1 MTPDNI
7 HGYGLENSSTTSVSC
22 QLKQEILES
31 LNNKKTMK
39 WTETVIENIL
49 VFVIATSVRE

>member
-1 MTPDNI
+1 M
-7 HGYGLENSSTTSVSC
+7 HGYGLENSNTTSVSC
-22 QLKQEILES
+22 QIKQEILES

-49 VFVIATSVRE
+49 VFVNLIQS

>member
-39 WTETVIENIL
+39 WTETVIENML
-49 VFVIATSVRE
+49 VYVNLIQS